1 MNNYKDKYNK
11 CMYYDLKKLNLTTNY
26 SKIGNKFRDS
36 LNILKISVTDFY
48 LLSYP
53 GTYQNYRSTDG
64 LDSSLIN
71 LKT

>member
-1 MNNYKDKYNK
+1 MKNYKDKYNK
-11 CMYYDLKKLNLTTNY
+11 CIYYDLKKLNLTTNY
-26 SKIGNKFRDS
+26 SKIGNKFRDKHPKN
-36 LNILKISVTDFY
+36 LGN

-53 GTYQNYRSTDG
+53 ESYQNYRSTDG